1 VKKAQLPSGQI
12 QLTSMGIEQGAR
24 GQVQGHGID
33 RQIAPGQIVL
43 EGAELHHWVI
53 ARNGI
58 GLGAS
63 ARHIQKES
71 GTVRVGSRS
80 DAISVMSELQFQ
92 LDGAVLTVRTGL
104 PHPEGRPNAG
114 KIFHQLPGR
123 RRSLRP

>member
-12 QLTSMGIEQGAR
+12 QLTSMGIKQGAR

-43 EGAELHHWVI
+43 EGAELHHWVV

-58 GLGAS
+58 GLGAG

-71 GTVRVGSRS
+71 GTVRRGTRI
-80 DAISVMSELQFQ
+80 DAISAMSQFQ
-92 LDGAVLTVRTGL
+92 FQFHGAVLTVRTRL
-104 PHPEGRPNAG
+104 PHPEGRSEAG

-123 RRSLRP
+123 RGSLTP